1 MDHSGPIPG
10 PIPGPI
16 TGPASSMALPHQ
28 WPVLTM
34 PVLTLTVLTL
44 TVLTRLDPA
53 MTRLDPA
60 WDPNTRILGLFHGG
74 VLVIRVYQGIWGPSW
89 PPWVH
94 PPSMPEEG
102 QTASVRYQGGYDMA
116 IGLNTEPF
124 TRHTSDLQS

>member
-1 MDHSGPIPG
+1 
-10 PIPGPI
+10 
-16 TGPASSMALPHQ
+16 MALPHQ

-34 PVLTLTVLTL
+34 PVLTLTVLTMPVLTL
-44 TVLTRLDPA
+44 TVLTLTVLTRLDPAMTRLDPA